1 MRLLQRLSQY
11 QRLNQFA
18 GDDPIQTTVAELAGV
33 FCCSERHVRTLL
45 AQLQELKWLEWHAT
59 AGRGKRA
66 RLHCVI
72 PEQQLRANLTQ
83 QLLNA
88 GDHQNA
94 LKLAERDPIHLNELL
109 MPHLGGQWDSD
120 LPTLRIPYYRTLEPI
135 APLALTGRAE
145 QHLAHTIHAGLTRF
159 ETGNPHPQP
168 DLAHHWQISADGL
181 KWQFLLRSD
190 LRWHNGQP
198 ITAEQLVQRLKQ
210 LRHHPRCGSFLS
222 SIADISLPHA
232 LCIRFTLKCADYW
245 LAHRLADLLC
255 LLPHPDYPEI
265 GAGPFRQIS
274 SSDMLIRLEQ
284 HSSYHLHRPYLH
296 AIEYWITSN
305 PEQASAAPSS
315 QHPVKITIGQYEEL
329 DSVRPVQRSTSVG
342 FCYIALNQ
350 KRGKLT
356 VAQRRFLTTLIRE
369 ENTLNHLPIENGL
382 IERSSAMLSGWPLPE
397 PTPEPI
403 SLPSKLTLLYHPPAE
418 LTALSDRLQER
429 LAQAGCELEVRFYDG
444 KRWES
449 NAQFADVDIILGDR
463 LIGESPEVALEN
475 WLRID
480 VLWQAILSDK
490 EQQQCRTVLDGVQQL
505 ADETQRHHAL
515 RNYYTHLMQQS
526 IIMPLFNY
534 QYQISAPPRVEGVT
548 LTAYGWFDFCRAWV
562 PAPTDE

>member
-45 AQLQELKWLEWHAT
+45 AQLQALKWLEWHAT

-72 PEQQLRANLTQ
+72 PEQQLRANLMQ

-135 APLALTGRAE
+135 EPLALTGRAE

-198 ITAEQLVQRLKQ
+198 ISAEQLVQRLKQ
-210 LRHHPRCGSFLS
+210 LCHHPRCGSFLS

-296 AIEYWITSN
+296 AIEYWITSS
-305 PEQASAAPSS
+305 PEQTSAPSS

-356 VAQRRFLTTLIRE
+356 VAQRRYLTTLIRE

-382 IERSSAMLSGWPLPE
+382 IARSSAMLSGWPLPE

-429 LAQAGCELEVRFYDG
+429 LAQAGCKLEIRFYDG

-449 NAQFADVDIILGDR
+449 NEQFDEVDIILGDR

-480 VLWQAILSDK
+480 VLWQAILNDE

-505 ADETQRHHAL
+505 ADETDRHHAL
-515 RNYYTHLMQQS
+515 RDYYTHLMQQS

>member
-18 GDDPIQTTVAELAGV
+18 GDAPIQTTVAELAGV

-72 PEQQLRANLTQ
+72 PEQQLRANLMQ

-109 MPHLGGQWDSD
+109 MPHLGGQWDAD

-168 DLAHHWQISADGL
+168 DLAHHWQTSADGL
-181 KWQFLLRSD
+181 RWQFLLRSD

-198 ITAEQLVQRLKQ
+198 ISAEQLVQRLKQ
-210 LRHHPRCGSFLS
+210 LCHHPRCGSFLS

-232 LCIRFTLKCADYW
+232 LCIRFTLKRADYW

-296 AIEYWITSN
+296 AIEYWITSS
-305 PEQASAAPSS
+305 PEQASASSS

-356 VAQRRFLTTLIRE
+356 AAQSRYLTTLIRE

-382 IERSSAMLSGWPLPE
+382 IARSSAMLTGWPLPE

-403 SLPSKLTLLYHPPAE
+403 TLPPKLTLLYHPPAE

-449 NAQFADVDIILGDR
+449 NEQFADVDIILGDR

-480 VLWQAILSDK
+480 VLWQAILSDE
-490 EQQQCRTVLDGVQQL
+490 EQQQCCAVLDGVQQL

-515 RNYYTHLMQQS
+515 RDYYTHLMQQS

>member
-1 MRLLQRLSQY
+1 M
-11 QRLNQFA
+11 
-18 GDDPIQTTVAELAGV
+18 
-33 FCCSERHVRTLL
+33 
-45 AQLQELKWLEWHAT
+45 
-59 AGRGKRA
+59 
-66 RLHCVI
+66 
-72 PEQQLRANLTQ
+72 Q

-198 ITAEQLVQRLKQ
+198 ITAEQLVQQLKQ
-210 LRHHPRCGSFLS
+210 LCHHPRCGSFLS

-356 VAQRRFLTTLIRE
+356 VAQRRYLTTLIRE

-382 IERSSAMLSGWPLPE
+382 IARSSAMLSGWPLPD

-403 SLPSKLTLLYHPPAE
+403 LLPPKLTLLYHPPAE

-449 NAQFADVDIILGDR
+449 NEQFAEVDIILGDR

-480 VLWQAILSDK
+480 VLWQAILNDK
-490 EQQQCRTVLDGVQQL
+490 EQQQCRMVLDSVQQL
-505 ADETQRHHAL
+505 ADETNRHHAL
-515 RNYYTHLMQQS
+515 RDYYTHLMQQG

>member
-72 PEQQLRANLTQ
+72 PEQQLRANLMQ

-181 KWQFLLRSD
+181 RWQFLLRSD

-210 LRHHPRCGSFLS
+210 LCHHPRCGSFLS

-296 AIEYWITSN
+296 AIEYWITSS
-305 PEQASAAPSS
+305 PEQTSAPSS

-356 VAQRRFLTTLIRE
+356 VAQRRYLTTLIRE

-382 IERSSAMLSGWPLPE
+382 IARSSAMLSGWPLPE

-449 NAQFADVDIILGDR
+449 NEQFDEVDIILGDR

-480 VLWQAILSDK
+480 VLWQAILHDE

-505 ADETQRHHAL
+505 ADETDRHHAL
-515 RNYYTHLMQQS
+515 RDYYTHLMQQS

>member
-45 AQLQELKWLEWHAT
+45 AQLQALKWLEWHAT

-72 PEQQLRANLTQ
+72 PEQQLRANLMQ

-135 APLALTGRAE
+135 EPLALTGRAE

-210 LRHHPRCGSFLS
+210 LPHHPRCGSFLS

-296 AIEYWITSN
+296 AIEYWITSS
-305 PEQASAAPSS
+305 PEQTSAPSS

-356 VAQRRFLTTLIRE
+356 VAQRRYLTTLIRE

-382 IERSSAMLSGWPLPE
+382 IARSSAMLSGWPLPE

-449 NAQFADVDIILGDR
+449 NEQFDEVDIILGDR

-480 VLWQAILSDK
+480 VLWQAILSDE

-505 ADETQRHHAL
+505 ADETDRHHAL
-515 RNYYTHLMQQS
+515 RDYYTHLMQQS

>member
-45 AQLQELKWLEWHAT
+45 AQLQALKWLEWHAT

-72 PEQQLRANLTQ
+72 PEQQLRANLMQ

-198 ITAEQLVQRLKQ
+198 ITAEQLVQQLKQ
-210 LRHHPRCGSFLS
+210 LCHHPRCGSFLS

-329 DSVRPVQRSTSVG
+329 DSVRPVQRTSVG

-356 VAQRRFLTTLIRE
+356 VAQRRYLTTLIRE

-382 IERSSAMLSGWPLPE
+382 IARSSAMLSGWPLPD

-403 SLPSKLTLLYHPPAE
+403 LLPPKLTLLYHPPAE

-449 NAQFADVDIILGDR
+449 NEQFAEVDIILGDR

-480 VLWQAILSDK
+480 VLWQAILNDK
-490 EQQQCRTVLDGVQQL
+490 EQQQCRMVLDSVQQL
-505 ADETQRHHAL
+505 ADETNRHHAL
-515 RNYYTHLMQQS
+515 RDYYTHLMQQG

>member
-1 MRLLQRLSQY
+1 
-11 QRLNQFA
+11 
-18 GDDPIQTTVAELAGV
+18 
-33 FCCSERHVRTLL
+33 
-45 AQLQELKWLEWHAT
+45 
-59 AGRGKRA
+59 
-66 RLHCVI
+66 
-72 PEQQLRANLTQ
+72 
-83 QLLNA
+83 
-88 GDHQNA
+88 
-94 LKLAERDPIHLNELL
+94 
-109 MPHLGGQWDSD
+109 
-120 LPTLRIPYYRTLEPI
+120 
-135 APLALTGRAE
+135 
-145 QHLAHTIHAGLTRF
+145 
-159 ETGNPHPQP
+159 
-168 DLAHHWQISADGL
+168 
-181 KWQFLLRSD
+181 
-190 LRWHNGQP
+190 
-198 ITAEQLVQRLKQ
+198 
-210 LRHHPRCGSFLS
+210 
-222 SIADISLPHA
+222 
-232 LCIRFTLKCADYW
+232 
-245 LAHRLADLLC
+245 
-255 LLPHPDYPEI
+255 
-265 GAGPFRQIS
+265 
-274 SSDMLIRLEQ
+274 MLIRLEQ

-296 AIEYWITSN
+296 AIEYWITSS
-305 PEQASAAPSS
+305 PEQTSAAPSS

-356 VAQRRFLTTLIRE
+356 VAQRRYLTTLIRE

-382 IERSSAMLSGWPLPE
+382 IARSSAMLSGWPLPE
-397 PTPEPI
+397 PTPEPM

-449 NAQFADVDIILGDR
+449 SEQFDEVDIILGDR

-480 VLWQAILSDK
+480 VLWQAILSDE

-505 ADETQRHHAL
+505 ADETDRHHAL
-515 RNYYTHLMQQS
+515 RDYYTHLMQQS

>member
-72 PEQQLRANLTQ
+72 PEQQLRANLMQ

-190 LRWHNGQP
+190 LRWHNGEP

-210 LRHHPRCGSFLS
+210 LRHHPRCGNFLS

-449 NAQFADVDIILGDR
+449 NEQFADVDIILGDR
-463 LIGESPEVALEN
+463 LIGESPEVTLEN

-515 RNYYTHLMQQS
+515 RDYYTHLMQQS

>member
-45 AQLQELKWLEWHAT
+45 AQLQALKWLEWHAT

-72 PEQQLRANLTQ
+72 PEQQLRANLMQ

-198 ITAEQLVQRLKQ
+198 ITAEQLVQQLKQ
-210 LRHHPRCGSFLS
+210 LCHHPRCGSFLS

-265 GAGPFRQIS
+265 SAGPFRQIS

-356 VAQRRFLTTLIRE
+356 TAQRRYLTTLIRE

-382 IERSSAMLSGWPLPE
+382 IARSSAMLSGWPLPE

-403 SLPSKLTLLYHPPAE
+403 LLPPKLTLLYHPPAE

-449 NAQFADVDIILGDR
+449 NEQFAEVDIILGDR

-480 VLWQAILSDK
+480 VLWQAILNDK
-490 EQQQCRTVLDGVQQL
+490 EQQQCRMVLDSVQQL
-505 ADETQRHHAL
+505 ADETNRHHAL
-515 RNYYTHLMQQS
+515 RDYYTHLMQQG

>member
-72 PEQQLRANLTQ
+72 PEQQLRANLMQ

-210 LRHHPRCGSFLS
+210 LLHHPRCGSFLS

-515 RNYYTHLMQQS
+515 RDYYTHLMQQS

>member
-45 AQLQELKWLEWHAT
+45 AQLQALKWLEWHAT

-72 PEQQLRANLTQ
+72 PEQQLRANLMQ

-210 LRHHPRCGSFLS
+210 LRHHPRCGSFPWS
-222 SIADISLPHA
+222 ASRRRFSPR
-232 LCIRFTLKCADYW
+232 LCVMNNYW
-245 LAHRLADLLC
+245 QRARK
-255 LLPHPDYPEI
+255 
-265 GAGPFRQIS
+265 GQ
-274 SSDMLIRLEQ
+274 
-284 HSSYHLHRPYLH
+284 
-296 AIEYWITSN
+296 
-305 PEQASAAPSS
+305 PSS
-315 QHPVKITIGQYEEL
+315 G
-329 DSVRPVQRSTSVG
+329 SR
-342 FCYIALNQ
+342 
-350 KRGKLT
+350 
-356 VAQRRFLTTLIRE
+356 
-369 ENTLNHLPIENGL
+369 
-382 IERSSAMLSGWPLPE
+382 
-397 PTPEPI
+397 
-403 SLPSKLTLLYHPPAE
+403 
-418 LTALSDRLQER
+418 
-429 LAQAGCELEVRFYDG
+429 
-444 KRWES
+444 
-449 NAQFADVDIILGDR
+449 
-463 LIGESPEVALEN
+463 
-475 WLRID
+475 
-480 VLWQAILSDK
+480 
-490 EQQQCRTVLDGVQQL
+490 
-505 ADETQRHHAL
+505 
-515 RNYYTHLMQQS
+515 
-526 IIMPLFNY
+526 
-534 QYQISAPPRVEGVT
+534 
-548 LTAYGWFDFCRAWV
+548 
-562 PAPTDE
+562 